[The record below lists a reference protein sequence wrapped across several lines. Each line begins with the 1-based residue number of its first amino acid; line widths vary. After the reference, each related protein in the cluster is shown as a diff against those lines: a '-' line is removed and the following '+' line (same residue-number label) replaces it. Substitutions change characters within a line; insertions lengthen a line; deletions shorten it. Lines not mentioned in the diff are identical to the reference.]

1 MQFWP
6 VAIVDIALVAIV
18 VIVLTIPSRRFSKAQ
33 NTPWH
38 SHCLPIRMHITNQTV
53 LTPPNAVVE
62 PVLQKQLALLL
73 ESTGEGIYGIDMEG
87 RCTFI
92 NRAAADMIGCEPDEA
107 LGRNMHEVTHH
118 SHPDGRPYAEHD
130 CPIFNA
136 FRQGLPCR

>member
-1 MQFWP
+1 MAFAHRSPFLGNGMQMFAP
-6 VAIVDIALVAIV
+6 TEIKPIGAMDSGMGGSSDATLLRDK
-18 VIVLTIPSRRFSKAQ
+18 LT
-33 NTPWH
+33 
-38 SHCLPIRMHITNQTV
+38 
-53 LTPPNAVVE
+53 
-62 PVLQKQLALLL
+62 LLL
-73 ESTGEGIYGIDMEG
+73 ESTGEGIYGIDLEG